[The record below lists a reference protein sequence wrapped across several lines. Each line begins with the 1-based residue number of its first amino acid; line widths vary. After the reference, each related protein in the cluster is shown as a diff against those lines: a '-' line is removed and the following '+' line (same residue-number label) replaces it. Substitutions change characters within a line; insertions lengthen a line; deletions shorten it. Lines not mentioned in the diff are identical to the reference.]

1 MMKVGGVQPVK
12 PVIPPEKIEPKEKD
26 IKKKDAKGQ
35 EQPAVVYNKSEK
47 KNIRHIYDKNTILKL
62 KAEADKSYDGLRR
75 LVEELLTRQGK
86 TFKFLEP
93 DTIIEIDDKA
103 RLEAEALIGPDGEL
117 GVEKT
122 SQRIVD
128 FAIAASGGD
137 KSKLET
143 LRNAID
149 RGFKEAEKILGK
161 LPEISRQT
169 YDAIMEKLDAWEK
182 EE

>member
-1 MMKVGGVQPVK
+1 MKVENIQPVK
-12 PVIPPEKIEPKEKD
+12 PVIPPEKIKPKGKDTKKENPEEK
-26 IKKKDAKGQ
+26 
-35 EQPAVVYNKSEK
+35 PAVVFEKSEIK
-47 KNIRHIYDKNTILKL
+47 DVGHIYDKNTILKL
-62 KAEADKSYDGLRR
+62 KAETDKAYDSLRR
-75 LVEELLTRQGK
+75 IVEELLTRQGK
-86 TFKFLEP
+86 TFKLLDP
-93 DTIIEIDDKA
+93 GAIIEIDDKA

-117 GVEKT
+117 GAEKT